1 MPSELLQLY
10 MRLPVFALVAGRLAG
25 LIFFQ
30 PLLASLAVP
39 HRWRALLVLA
49 LAALVTCALPPPT
62 QLPGSIP
69 ELILALAS
77 EVLLGAAI
85 GLAVALVLVGAQIG
99 GMLVAQESG
108 LNFGQIVDPAS
119 GEDLTPLSMFYMQ
132 LAILVFLLADGQR
145 ALVRGFLNTFATI
158 PLPGDIGRS
167 PAGLD
172 LALDALRV
180 GFELSI
186 QIAAPTLV
194 ALTLANLTL
203 GFVARTVPQLNVL
216 SVGFALKTVIG
227 LAVMALA
234 LGPASDA
241 ITRAMGEVLE
251 MVHQWTE

>member
-25 LIFFQ
+25 LVFFQ

-49 LAALVTCALPPPT
+49 LSALVTCALPPPT

-180 GFELSI
+180 SFELSI

-203 GFVARTVPQLNVL
+203 GFAARTVPQLNVL

-251 MVHQWTE
+251 MVRQWTE